1 MDSAVLTVLVNAGTA
16 GIAVILMMTGWL
28 VPKWI
33 YKKLEKENKAL
44 REAYELQRQRSIE
57 TASQGVITN
66 QLIQALVDV
75 AEQRKQ
81 DRGKNLTWKDISL

>member
-1 MDSAVLTVLVNAGTA
+1 MDSAFLTVLINAGVA
-16 GIAVILMMTGWL
+16 GVIVILMMTGYL
-28 VPKWI
+28 VPKWV

-57 TASQGVITN
+57 TTNQGVVTN

-75 AEQRKQ
+75 AEQHQ
-81 DRGKNLTWKDISL
+81 SGGKNLTWKDISL